1 MKIPV
6 HYDRFIMGE
15 LAVDGQGAVS
25 FAYDP
30 RWQAA
35 AGAFPISLTMPLSRR
50 DHAPDLVHPWIANL
64 LPEESQL
71 ATLAR
76 RLGVARGD
84 TVAILREIGGDTA
97 GALSFGAPSLRDAW
111 DWLPLTR
118 HYGTADPEQA
128 LARHFDDLRQRPFLI
143 GEDGVRLSLAGGQQ
157 KSALA
162 VIGPDGPKLGLPAPG
177 DQLVIPRDGA
187 PSTVI
192 IKPDNP
198 NLPGIVENEAYCLT
212 LAQAIGID
220 AAPVDIFRAGD
231 RTALIV
237 ARYDR
242 ALRKGATIRRL
253 HQEDLA
259 QAHVIPPERKYERG
273 TLPGPSLNDLLLT
286 GGADWRRMFNADA
299 GLSGAERARLLD
311 QVIFNILVANTDA
324 HAKNYSLLLDGTPRL
339 APLYDVSTV
348 LGWDHVNQY
357 HAQNIAGRKRKPGD
371 IAARHWDAIAA
382 GAGFNAR
389 QLRLRVQELIDGIV
403 HHGHAAARKVAA
415 NPAASGPMVEHFRDL
430 IEANALRIAGRL
442 RGDQDGPVRAM
453 RDSR

>member
-6 HYDRFIMGE
+6 FYDRFQVGD
-15 LAVDGQGAVS
+15 LVVDGQGAVS

-35 AGAFPISLTMPLSRR
+35 RGAFPLSLTMPLSRR
-50 DHAPDLVHPWIANL
+50 DHAPERVHPWIANL
-64 LPEESQL
+64 LPEEGQL

-76 RLGVARGD
+76 RLGVAQGD

-97 GALSFGAPSLRDAW
+97 GALSFGAPSLRAAW

-118 HYGTADPEQA
+118 HYRSDDPEQA
-128 LARHFDDLRQRPFLI
+128 LARHFEDLRQRPFLI

-162 VIGPDGPKLGLPAPG
+162 VLDGDGRPRLGLPESG
-177 DQLVIPRDGA
+177 DQLVIPRNGA

-198 NLPGIVENEAYCLT
+198 NLPGIVENEAYCLA
-212 LAQAIGID
+212 LAQAIGIP
-220 AAPVDIFRAGD
+220 AAPALIARAGG

-242 ALRKGATIRRL
+242 ALRADGTIRRL

-259 QAHVIPPERKYERG
+259 QARAIPPERKYERG
-273 TLPGPSLNDLLLT
+273 TLPGPSLSDLLTT
-286 GGADWRRMFNADA
+286 GGPDWRAAFGADA
-299 GLSGAERARLLD
+299 GLGGAGRARLLD

-357 HAQNIAGRKRKPGD
+357 HAQNLAGRKRKPGD
-371 IAARHWDAIAA
+371 IARRHWDAIAES
-382 GAGFNAR
+382 AGFNPR
-389 QLRLRVQELIDGIV
+389 QLRLRVQELVDGIV
-403 HHGHAAARKVAA
+403 HHGHPVARAVSE
-415 NPAASGPMVEHFRDL
+415 NSAASRPMVEHVRDL
-430 IEANALRIAGRL
+430 IEGNALRIAGRL
-442 RGDQDGPVRAM
+442 GPG
-453 RDSR
+453 